1 MNNKKT
7 HSIRGNVVALLVL
20 VGLSWTSCAESST
33 GSDSLTTVDS
43 SISEETKTQV
53 DRVRKI
59 FYQIPSPVE
68 MVTLIR
74 EQGER
79 YNHNVLNDVSKRNS
93 YTSAKSKAMNLGIY
107 GADLS
112 YTSVFNQNQES
123 IIYLST
129 AKQLADELGVSG
141 AFSDETMSRVEE
153 NLENRDSLMR
163 IITET
168 FYELDAYLKENDRSA
183 ISAQIITGGW
193 IEGLYLASMM
203 IDKDN
208 GDGPL
213 TERLIDQKFALEDL
227 ISLNEAYNTNGEL
240 DYVLTD
246 LKSLKTLFDKS
257 RPMEIDNTQ
266 SRVNGKLVLGSDEK
280 LILEEEDINAIVQ
293 MAKEIRGRYVQ
304 A

>member
-1 MNNKKT
+1 MINKKT
-7 HSIRGNVVALLVL
+7 NSIRGSVAALLVL
-20 VGLSWTSCAESST
+20 AGLSWTSCADSST
-33 GSDSLTTVDS
+33 GTDSLTTVES

-68 MVTLIR
+68 MVTLIH

-112 YTSVFNQNQES
+112 YASVFNQNQES

-129 AKQLADELGVSG
+129 AKELADELGVSG

-203 IDKDN
+203 IDK
-208 GDGPL
+208 GTGEGPL

-246 LKSLKTLFDKS
+246 LKSLKVLFDKS
-257 RPMEIDNTQ
+257 RPTEIDNTQ

-293 MAKEIRGRYVQ
+293 LAKEIRGRYVQ